1 MSLQSLYL
9 LDSCKLY
16 IWFGL
21 AAEGYRITDI
31 TLPFIISDVLYL
43 IQSVHTLEIWLQLK
57 NKYKV
62 SVVTVSSQPAVSQAN
77 FENEISHI
85 YPTSA
90 GLKEVLSYFSF
101 ITSFKTLE
109 NW

>member
-1 MSLQSLYL
+1 MFHHQIFLIAGMKYVSHENL

-43 IQSVHTLEIWLQLK
+43 IQSGNMIAIE
-57 NKYKV
+57 
-62 SVVTVSSQPAVSQAN
+62 
-77 FENEISHI
+77 E
-85 YPTSA
+85 
-90 GLKEVLSYFSF
+90 
-101 ITSFKTLE
+101 
-109 NW
+109 